1 MSTAVQSAPNPLLIF
16 DTLNAY
22 QRTAA
27 LRAAIELDV
36 FSAVA
41 EGNATPAA
49 IADRITASEKGTR
62 TLCNYLV
69 IIGLLEKGGE
79 GGYTLTQDAA
89 VFLDRRS
96 PAYIGSVVE
105 FLGEIAEAEDGF
117 KKLAGAVRK
126 GGTVMEA
133 RGTMRPEHPIWVT
146 FARSMAPLL
155 AMPAQRM
162 AQMLVE
168 RGEEPANVLDI
179 AAGHGL
185 FGIAIAQQN
194 PAAQITAVDWAPV
207 LEVARDNAAAAGVL
221 DRYRTIPGSAF
232 DVELGTGYDT
242 ALVTNFLHHFDPATC
257 EGLLRR
263 VRAALQPGG
272 RVMTLE
278 FVPNEDRVSPPIDAA
293 FSVIMLATTDSGD
306 AYTFA
311 ELDRM
316 FRNAGF
322 ARSELHELR
331 PLPNR
336 VVLSYV

>member
-1 MSTAVQSAPNPLLIF
+1 MSTVVQSAPNPLLIF

-41 EGNATPAA
+41 QGNSTPAA
-49 IADRITASEKGTR
+49 IADRIKASEKGTR
-62 TLCNYLV
+62 TLCDYLV
-69 IIGLLEKGGE
+69 IIGLLEKSRE

-96 PAYIGSVVE
+96 PAYIGSIVE

-117 KKLAGAVRK
+117 KRLAGAVRK
-126 GGTVMEA
+126 GGTVMES

-162 AQMLVE
+162 AQLLAD

-194 PAAQITAVDWAPV
+194 PRAQITAVDWAPV
-207 LEVARDNAAAAGVL
+207 LDVARQNAAAAGVL

-232 DVELGTGYDT
+232 DVELGRGYDT
-242 ALVTNFLHHFDPATC
+242 ALLTNFLHHFDPATC

-263 VRAALQPGG
+263 LRSALQPGG

-278 FVPNEDRVSPPIDAA
+278 FVPNEDRVSPPIDAS
-293 FSVIMLATTDSGD
+293 FSLIMLATTDSGD

-311 ELDRM
+311 ELERM

-322 ARSELHELR
+322 TRSELHELR